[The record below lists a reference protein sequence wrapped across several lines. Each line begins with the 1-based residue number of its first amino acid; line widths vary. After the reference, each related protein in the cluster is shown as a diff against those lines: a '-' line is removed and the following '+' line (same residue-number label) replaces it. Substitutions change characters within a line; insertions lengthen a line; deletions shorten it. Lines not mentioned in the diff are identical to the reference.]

1 MDCKVNDC
9 VKKNMKSPE
18 GLGICVYCVTPNTKC
33 VGTDGKMW
41 VSKDG
46 VWKHSECQQKIND
59 LEKKI
64 NADFKKLKLK
74 NTKITIQKSNLLGL
88 EDLLYDKKH
97 YNKDGKISKSGLKH
111 ILEYQGLIV
120 INAETTLDKNL
131 IFNEI
136 TKILNKY
143 ELNKCLK
150 FDGSDMGFKRVG
162 EKFTPIG
169 YSYFYFLL

>member
-9 VKKNMKSPE
+9 VKKNMNSPE
-18 GLGICVYCVTPNTKC
+18 GLGICVHCVTSNTKC
-33 VGTDGKMW
+33 IGTDGKMW

-46 VWKHSECQQKIND
+46 VWEYSECQKRLD
-59 LEKKI
+59 DMEKKI

-74 NTKITIQKSNLLGL
+74 NTKITIGKSSPRSL

-111 ILEYQGLIV
+111 ILEYQRLIV
-120 INAETTLDKNL
+120 INAETTLDTNL
-131 IFNEI
+131 IFDTI
-136 TKILNKY
+136 TQILNKY

-150 FDGSDMGFKRVG
+150 FDGSDTGFKRVG
-162 EKFTPIG
+162 DKFVPIG
-169 YSYFYFLL
+169 YSYFYYLL

>member
-1 MDCKVNDC
+1 MDCKVNNC

-18 GLGICVYCVTPNTKC
+18 GFGICVHCVKPNTKC
-33 VGTDGKMW
+33 IGTDGKMW

-46 VWKHSECQQKIND
+46 VWEYSECQKRLND

-74 NTKITIQKSNLLGL
+74 NTKITIQKSNPLGL

-97 YNKDGKISKSGLKH
+97 YNKDGKISKSGFKY
-111 ILEYQGLIV
+111 ILNKQRLIV

-131 IFNEI
+131 IFNTI
-136 TKILNKY
+136 TQILNKY
-143 ELNKCLK
+143 KINECMQ
-150 FDGSDMGFKRVG
+150 FDGSDSGFKRVDG
-162 EKFTPIG
+162 KIILIG
-169 YSYFYFLL
+169 YSYFYYLL

>member
-18 GLGICVYCVTPNTKC
+18 GLGICVHCVTPNTKC

-46 VWKHSECQQKIND
+46 VWEYSECQKRLND
-59 LEKKI
+59 VEKKI

-74 NTKITIQKSNLLGL
+74 NTKIEIKKSSPHGL

-143 ELNKCLK
+143 ELNKCMK
-150 FDGSDMGFKRVG
+150 FDGSDMGFKRDG
-162 EKFTPIG
+162 DKFIPIG
-169 YSYFYFLL
+169 YSYFYYLL